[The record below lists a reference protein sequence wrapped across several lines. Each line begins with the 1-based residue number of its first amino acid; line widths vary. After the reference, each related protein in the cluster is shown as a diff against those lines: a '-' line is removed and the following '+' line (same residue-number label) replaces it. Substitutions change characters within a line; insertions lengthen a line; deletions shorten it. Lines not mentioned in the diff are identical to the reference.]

1 MDVKLKNFEYI
12 FADIVTNLKIPTY
25 DNFASQTFDTRGGSG
40 ITKRSILDT
49 AAALDPPL

>member
-1 MDVKLKNFEYI
+1 MENCRTLNIF